1 MSLREGNEQAKVS
14 KATFSK
20 SILQL
25 YDIQYNCESANTD
38 GKQPRYLM
46 FYKDYSLQPELCL
59 KLFHQLMGYAKET

>member
-1 MSLREGNEQAKVS
+1 MPLREGNEQAKVS

-38 GKQPRYLM
+38 GK
-46 FYKDYSLQPELCL
+46 
-59 KLFHQLMGYAKET
+59 